1 MVTFE
6 LIKDKGILVVTP
18 HGPLAA
24 EDFANLAKAVDPHI
38 EEKGKLNGL
47 MLCPGDSFPGWENFS
62 AMLAHFKFIGR
73 HHRKIKKVAA
83 VTDSKFLT
91 VAPKVA
97 SHFVSAE
104 VKHFDSKDKDKAMEW
119 LEAD

>member
-6 LIKDKGILVVTP
+6 LLKDKGILVVTP
-18 HGPLAA
+18 HGLLAA
-24 EDFANLAKAVDPHI
+24 EDFANLAKAVDPYI

-47 MLCPGDSFPGWENFS
+47 MLCPGDRFPGWENFA

-91 VAPKVA
+91 IAPKVA

-104 VKHFDSKDKDKAMEW
+104 VRHFDSNEKEKAMEW
-119 LEAD
+119 LEEK